1 MGLASIAQPRHTP
14 RMTDFSTLLQG
25 YDRFKASDWVRQRA
39 RWAELAEG
47 QSPKVM
53 VIACSDSR
61 VDPATIFDTSP
72 GEMFV
77 VRNVANLVPP
87 FELGGGRHGVSA
99 ALEFA
104 VTQLEVPEI
113 VVLGHGGCGGCRAA
127 LEQSFKGSKPGEGG
141 FIARWIDLLDEARLR
156 VLSSHHHGDA
166 ALRAMEYE
174 AVKVS
179 LTNLRSFACIRER
192 EATGKLKLHGA
203 YFAIDDGK
211 LHLLDEMTGDFATL

>member
-1 MGLASIAQPRHTP
+1 
-14 RMTDFSTLLQG
+14 MTDFAGLIDG
-25 YDRFKASDWVRQRA
+25 YNRFKAGAWATQRA
-39 RWAELAEG
+39 RWAELADG

-61 VDPATIFDTSP
+61 VDPTQIFDTSP

-77 VRNVANLVPP
+77 VRNIANLVPP

-113 VVLGHGGCGGCRAA
+113 VVMGHGACGGVHAA
-127 LEQSFKGSKPGEGG
+127 LTRQFEHCPPGEGG
-141 FIARWIDLLDEARLR
+141 FIAHWIDLLDEARDHITAELG
-156 VLSSHHHGDA
+156 HGPEA
-166 ALRAMEYE
+166 VRALEHE

-179 LTNLRSFACIRER
+179 LANLRTFPCIPPREQ
-192 EATGKLKLHGA
+192 EGKLRLHGA
-203 YFAIDDGK
+203 YFSIADGE
-211 LHLLDEMTGDFATL
+211 LHLLDEATGLFNRA